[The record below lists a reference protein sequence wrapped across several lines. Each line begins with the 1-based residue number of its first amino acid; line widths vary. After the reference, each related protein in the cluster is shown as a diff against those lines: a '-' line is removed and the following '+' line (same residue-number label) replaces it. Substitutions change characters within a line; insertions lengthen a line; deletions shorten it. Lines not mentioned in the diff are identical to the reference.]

1 MNLFQALI
9 LGLVQGATEYIPVS
23 SSAHLVL
30 VPWFLGWPD
39 ASFAFEVLVQ
49 WGTLV
54 GVFVFFWQDLVDI
67 IKNVIQG
74 LLQGKPLATFEAKL
88 GWLVVA
94 ATMPAVILGWFF
106 KDYFEAT
113 YDSPALVGG
122 ILILTALLLVVAERF
137 GPPIVPSVNGGDT
150 PPAIPPVNGGDIPPA
165 IPPVNGGEKRGG
177 KELEQL
183 GWLDAIII
191 GFWQTAAMLPG
202 ISRSGATIGGAVLG
216 GFNRTAAARFSFL
229 MSIPAL
235 LGAGVVAL
243 KDLLEAG
250 TLTAELPAIS
260 VGFVAAAVSGYLCI
274 RWLLHYLQRHSLYIF
289 AVYCAVVSA
298 ISIALA
304 FVRG

>member
-30 VPWFLGWPD
+30 APWFLGWPD

-54 GVFVFFWQDLVDI
+54 GVFVFFWSDLVVI
-67 IKNVIQG
+67 VQHVIQG
-74 LLQGKPLATFEAKL
+74 LIQRKPLATFEAKL

-94 ATMPAVILGWFF
+94 ATMPAVVLGLFF

-113 YDSPALVGG
+113 YDSPPLAGG
-122 ILILTALLLVVAERF
+122 FLLLTALLLVAAERF
-137 GPPIVPSVNGGDT
+137 GPPIVP
-150 PPAIPPVNGGDIPPA
+150 
-165 IPPVNGGEKRGG
+165 PVNGGEKKGG

-191 GFWQTAAMLPG
+191 GFWQAAAMLPG
-202 ISRSGATIGGAVLG
+202 ISRSGATIGGAVLR

-235 LGAGVVAL
+235 LGAGVIAL
-243 KDLLEAG
+243 KDLLEMG

-289 AVYCAVVSA
+289 AAYCALVSI
-298 ISIALA
+298 ISIILA

>member
-1 MNLFQALI
+1 MNLFQALV
-9 LGLVQGATEYIPVS
+9 LGIVQGVTEYIPVS

-88 GWLVVA
+88 GWLVVV
-94 ATMPAVILGWFF
+94 ATIPAVILGWFF

-113 YDSPALVGG
+113 YDSPALAGG
-122 ILILTALLLVVAERF
+122 LLMLTALVLVIAERF
-137 GPPIVPSVNGGDT
+137 GPPSSPPVNGGDT
-150 PPAIPPVNGGDIPPA
+150 PPGVPPVY
-165 IPPVNGGEKRGG
+165 GGEKKGG
-177 KELEQL
+177 RELEQL

-191 GFWQTAAMLPG
+191 GFWQAAAMLPG
-202 ISRSGATIGGAVLG
+202 VSRSGATIGGAVLR

-243 KDLLEAG
+243 KDLVEAG
-250 TLTAELPAIS
+250 TIMAELPALS
-260 VGFVAAAVSGYLCI
+260 VGFVAAAVLGYLCI

-289 AVYCAVVSA
+289 AAYCAAVSI
-298 ISIALA
+298 ISLILA
-304 FVRG
+304 FGRG